1 MDKKEDILSPRVH
14 IPAPESAAVCSALAR
29 GKGVGGSVLNDHA
42 DESSTYQTD
51 FFGLH
56 PLPPTCERPR
66 QGRS

>member
-1 MDKKEDILSPRVH
+1 MDRKEDILPPMVH
-14 IPAPESAAVCSALAR
+14 VPARESAAVSSALAS
-29 GKGVGGSVLNDHA
+29 GKGVRGSVLNDHA

-51 FFGLH
+51 FERPH